1 MVRSKSRA
9 ERNKITSGFFF
20 HLEYFF
26 YLLLEVSKQSV
37 SSPDSEITHILE
49 ENIPKLN
56 YSHVKLV
63 VGGLIKTLQF
73 FYKVYVSF
81 EGGEHTLRSKMSRR
95 GEEINVNGKKNQK

>member
-9 ERNKITSGFFF
+9 KRNKITSGFFF

-26 YLLLEVSKQSV
+26 CLLLEVSEQSV
-37 SSPDSEITHILE
+37 SSPDSEVTHILE

-73 FYKVYVSF
+73 FLVKY
-81 EGGEHTLRSKMSRR
+81 M
-95 GEEINVNGKKNQK
+95 

>member
-26 YLLLEVSKQSV
+26 FLLEVSKHRV
-37 SSPDSEITHILE
+37 SSPDSEVTHILE

-73 FYKVYVSF
+73 FLVKY
-81 EGGEHTLRSKMSRR
+81 M
-95 GEEINVNGKKNQK
+95 